1 LNVIKPLL
9 KFRFHPY
16 FQEDLETT
24 PHEILP
30 ASSTTDL
37 SHDESSSNKTSSNH
51 NVGMI
56 TTVQN
61 YSPKQS
67 LKFFS
72 SRDPRFV
79 TSWPENVILKLESI
93 PHHFSAFAVS
103 NLPLPTVTVYCLD
116 YVI

>member
-1 LNVIKPLL
+1 MI
-9 KFRFHPY
+9 
-16 FQEDLETT
+16 

-30 ASSTTDL
+30 ASVSTDLTSTDETSLSKSSPNSNVASGGSTT
-37 SHDESSSNKTSSNH
+37 TSSP
-51 NVGMI
+51 MTLI
-56 TTVQN
+56 QN

-79 TSWPENVILKLESI
+79 TSWPDNVIMKLESI
-93 PHHFSAFAVS
+93 PHHFSAFTIS
-103 NLPLPTVTVYCLD
+103 NFPLPSVTIYCLD

>member
-1 LNVIKPLL
+1 MI
-9 KFRFHPY
+9 
-16 FQEDLETT
+16 

-30 ASSTTDL
+30 ASVTTNLTSADETSPNKSSLNSTVANGGTTG
-37 SHDESSSNKTSSNH
+37 TSSP
-51 NVGMI
+51 
-56 TTVQN
+56 TTLIQN

-79 TSWPENVILKLESI
+79 TSWPENVIMKLESI
-93 PHHFSAFAVS
+93 PHHFSAFAIS
-103 NLPLPTVTVYCLD
+103 NLPLPSVTIYCLD